1 MSWSAFV
8 SLTLPSPVFDGLR
21 DAVALGEWAIG
32 PTFPEVPAAGLAYER
47 WAPKLWGPW
56 LYSEN
61 ILVLEARALVKALKR
76 VAMCSFGTN
85 LRQLLIV
92 DYLSVCLSFDRF
104 RSRNYKLLNQMCV
117 FAAWLLA
124 RNIKTTVRWVPSE
137 LNNSDEPSRLHDSFP
152 SASCLLTRLLNQHM
166 TEGCS
171 GGPRADR
178 GGKVQLV
185 MTNPVQRQ
193 VQTWAT
199 IRFVT
204 TPFPFVQ
211 CQGSG
216 IRETLLVAQTVLSR
230 VEVSRI
236 RLGTVA
242 SPFQSMASRWR
253 VLTSATPP
261 EAAESGASRRR
272 ALGSSARDAPSE
284 RQPKRARTFSVRT
297 AVGLEARAQAEMA
310 PVTLEQASRAAE
322 RGGTRRTSKLHGD
335 ESSSDSSESE
345 GVGVAGRKRLL
356 EARSRKRLH

>member
-1 MSWSAFV
+1 M
-8 SLTLPSPVFDGLR
+8 
-21 DAVALGEWAIG
+21 
-32 PTFPEVPAAGLAYER
+32 
-47 WAPKLWGPW
+47 
-56 LYSEN
+56 
-61 ILVLEARALVKALKR
+61 
-76 VAMCSFGTN
+76 
-85 LRQLLIV
+85 
-92 DYLSVCLSFDRF
+92 
-104 RSRNYKLLNQMCV
+104 
-117 FAAWLLA
+117 
-124 RNIKTTVRWVPSE
+124 
-137 LNNSDEPSRLHDSFP
+137 
-152 SASCLLTRLLNQHM
+152 
-166 TEGCS
+166 
-171 GGPRADR
+171 
-178 GGKVQLV
+178 V
-185 MTNPVQRQ
+185 MTNPVRRQ

-272 ALGSSARDAPSE
+272 ALGSSAGYAPSE
-284 RQPKRARTFSVRT
+284 RRPKRARTFSVRT
-297 AVGLEARAQAEMA
+297 AAGQEARAQAEMA

-345 GVGVAGRKRLL
+345 GVGVAGRKRLM
-356 EARSRKRLH
+356 EARSRKRLRRWLDECEALGREGRTLLEDRAIGDQARRDYSIGTN